1 MSDLDQLRELK
12 KRYVHLVKT
21 HGEQVTEFAP
31 FKKALLEL
39 NRKHRRAAIRMYS
52 QIISRI
58 EKKMTRA
65 GGRGRRGR
73 GRTRSAG
80 W

>member
-1 MSDLDQLRELK
+1 MTDLDQLRDLK
-12 KRYVHLVKT
+12 KRYMRLVKK
-21 HGEQVTEFAP
+21 HGEEVAGFAP

-52 QIISRI
+52 QTISKI
-58 EKKMTRA
+58 ERKMTRA
-65 GGRGRRGR
+65 EGRGRGGR
-73 GRTRSAG
+73 ERTRSAG